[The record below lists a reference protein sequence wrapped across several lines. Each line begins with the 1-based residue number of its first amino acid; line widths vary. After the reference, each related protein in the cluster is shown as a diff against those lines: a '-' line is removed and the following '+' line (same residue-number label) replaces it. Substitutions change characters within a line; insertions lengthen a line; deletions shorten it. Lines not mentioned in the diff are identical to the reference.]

1 MKTSVTSLHPML
13 PRLREALEQQL
24 GYPIKSQ
31 QSVYAL
37 CEALR
42 GQINEDTIRRLW
54 GLRKDGYASVQ
65 RATLDILC
73 KYIGARDWEDFLAQA
88 IANTDCE
95 SELGAQLPQIIADQ
109 LTIGQEVELTW
120 LPNRRCRL
128 VFLGEAKWR
137 VEAVE
142 NSSTLQVGDMFECRT
157 FVVGQMAYLDSLIRD
172 GKCLGSYRIGIQ
184 NGVRCGAL

>member
-13 PRLREALEQQL
+13 PLLREAVEQQL
-24 GYPIKSQ
+24 GCPIKSQ

-88 IANTDCE
+88 MANTDCE
-95 SELGAQLPQIIADQ
+95 SE
-109 LTIGQEVELTW
+109 
-120 LPNRRCRL
+120 
-128 VFLGEAKWR
+128 
-137 VEAVE
+137 
-142 NSSTLQVGDMFECRT
+142 
-157 FVVGQMAYLDSLIRD
+157 
-172 GKCLGSYRIGIQ
+172 
-184 NGVRCGAL
+184 